1 MENYDYRTDFDNYI
15 KEYVNS
21 NKPKELVEIKNIQSM
36 LIDINNYNIDNKDL
50 NSSTEIEQYGNE
62 LLDYSFLITNLL
74 SNLQTNSIN
83 NIETI
88 NLNKILSKITKLESR
103 NSDEISKLVE
113 KIFFDVSEDGL
124 VLNKTLMNKMIN
136 YTRYKVCSLND
147 EIKGFEALKDIIR
160 ICIEK
165 INVCK
170 DNLNTNEI
178 TYIEDIRLLN
188 IDNNSMKNNISKK
201 IDTLNNSELT
211 LSSLYEQINNLT
223 NLNQIYISKL
233 KEIVIHTLPSL
244 LQNISSNKVVLRNK
258 EDIETLNSVCDTLRG
273 LIKLEESSK
282 SENNSI
288 EILDEEKTYKKSI
301 M

>member
-136 YTRYKVCSLND
+136 YTRYS
-147 EIKGFEALKDIIR
+147 
-160 ICIEK
+160 EK
-165 INVCK
+165 
-170 DNLNTNEI
+170 
-178 TYIEDIRLLN
+178 R
-188 IDNNSMKNNISKK
+188 S
-201 IDTLNNSELT
+201 
-211 LSSLYEQINNLT
+211 
-223 NLNQIYISKL
+223 
-233 KEIVIHTLPSL
+233 
-244 LQNISSNKVVLRNK
+244 
-258 EDIETLNSVCDTLRG
+258 
-273 LIKLEESSK
+273 
-282 SENNSI
+282 
-288 EILDEEKTYKKSI
+288 
-301 M
+301 